1 MRALS
6 GPDRDVGALGN
17 RPVGS
22 LGAKAEMTHR
32 VEGSG
37 KIDVNV
43 NAPKGTTTKA
53 SGGGM
58 FNQVKVNRQ
67 ASMPHVDEQH

>member
-1 MRALS
+1 
-6 GPDRDVGALGN
+6 
-17 RPVGS
+17 
-22 LGAKAEMTHR
+22 MTHR